1 MLSRKATRL
10 LTPSATRL
18 IEIAN
23 SSQENL
29 FHMIAN
35 DIAEQHVF
43 PVDDLLERLGI
54 QNDNNL
60 MVLPTEIA
68 NTLRK
73 MAKAR
78 HRGMLGQAA
87 KDFTTW
93 WKRSVLFTPTRNLLY
108 NIRNFTGDLDALI
121 AGNPKALRHLPQAVK
136 ELTG

>member
-1 MLSRKATRL
+1 
-10 LTPSATRL
+10 
-18 IEIAN
+18 
-23 SSQENL
+23 
-29 FHMIAN
+29 MIAN

-73 MAKAR
+73 MAKAC